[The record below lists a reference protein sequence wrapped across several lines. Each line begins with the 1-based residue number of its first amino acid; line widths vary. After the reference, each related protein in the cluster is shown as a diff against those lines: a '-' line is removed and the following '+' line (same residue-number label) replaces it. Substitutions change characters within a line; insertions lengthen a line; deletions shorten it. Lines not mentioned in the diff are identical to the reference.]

1 MNAVFENLVH
11 ISMMANWLILA
22 VMLLRF
28 LLKKAPRWITCALW
42 ALVGVRLICPFS
54 IESPASL
61 VPQTN
66 FIMQG
71 VVDTNL
77 IHPENVPLNPTGMIT
92 TGETG
97 GLSVAQSLPVLP
109 VIWCI
114 GVFLMLCYFAF
125 SYLKMRRLVREAV
138 PEQGNVWICDAVATP
153 FILGI
158 LRPRIYLPSGIS
170 QANRA
175 YVLAHERSHLRCKD
189 HWWKPLAFLLL
200 AVYWFDPFVWAA
212 YALVCRD
219 IEFACDERVIS
230 RYGLSEKKAYSQAL
244 LECGSH
250 SRLVLT
256 CPIAFGEKAVIQR
269 VRNVLN
275 YKRPRFWITLVSL
288 AVIAA
293 TAVGFLTV
301 PVKTEAQNA
310 DNVAVIPETVPPET
324 EATLPTQET
333 AAAETIPEN
342 DLPEEEWWSDGIRI
356 EDYQGK
362 SSYEGMSF
370 RGHIMIIRDPSRVYL
385 ATSSPTLSMDTP
397 GIHADEAMKLE
408 HALAAVN
415 AGPFFDDGTA
425 GRYVGSVPL
434 GLALSGSELVWKD
447 QRIPDYGFA
456 GFNQDNVLIVAS
468 SMTEEEAE
476 ELGIRDGCSAGP
488 VLMMNG
494 KPNMEAYN
502 GDSGYTR
509 RTAVGQRADG
519 AVIFVCVDG
528 RSPES
533 IGATYA
539 DLIDILTE
547 YGAVN
552 ACAMEG
558 GMSTTMFY
566 RDAEGRYG
574 EKGEIQL
581 ISNSLAPNYTLTS
594 RMPTFWMVKP
604 VE

>member
-1 MNAVFENLVH
+1 MSDVFANLVR

-28 LLKKAPRWITCALW
+28 LLKKAPRWITCVLW
-42 ALVGVRLICPFS
+42 ALVALRLVFPFS
-54 IESPASL
+54 IESPVSL
-61 VPQTN
+61 IPQTN
-66 FIMQG
+66 PIMQG

-77 IHPENVPLNPTGMIT
+77 IHPETAPFNPAEMM
-92 TGETG
+92 GETG
-97 GLSVAQSLPVLP
+97 NPSVGQSLPVLP
-109 VIWCI
+109 LIWCA
-114 GVFLMLCYFAF
+114 GVFVMLCYFVF

-138 PEQGNVWICDAVATP
+138 PEQGNIWICDEVATP

-158 LRPRIYLPSGIS
+158 IRPRIYLPSGVS
-170 QANRA
+170 ETNRE

-189 HWWKPLAFLLL
+189 HWWKSAAFLLL
-200 AVYWFDPFVWAA
+200 SVYWFDPFVWAA

-324 EATLPTQET
+324 EATLPAGET

-342 DLPEEEWWSDGIRI
+342 DLLEEEWWSDGIRI
-356 EDYQGK
+356 EDYLGK
-362 SSYEGMSF
+362 TSYEGMSF
-370 RGHIMIIRDPSRVYL
+370 RGHIMIVRDPSQVYL

-408 HALAAVN
+408 HALATIN

-447 QRIPDYGFA
+447 QRISDYGFA

-528 RSPES
+528 RIPES
-533 IGATYA
+533 LGATYA
-539 DLIDILTE
+539 DMIDILTE

-552 ACAMEG
+552 ACAMESG
-558 GMSTTMFY
+558 SSSTMFY
-566 RDAEGRYG
+566 RDTDGRYG
-574 EKGEIQL
+574 EKGLIQR
-581 ISNSLAPNYTLTS
+581 INSQDALQTS
-594 RMPTFWMVKP
+594 LRRMPTFWMVKL

>member
-1 MNAVFENLVH
+1 MSDVFANLVR

-28 LLKKAPRWITCALW
+28 LLKKAPRWITCVLW
-42 ALVGVRLICPFS
+42 ALVALRLVFPFS
-54 IESPASL
+54 IESPVSL
-61 VPQTN
+61 IPQTN
-66 FIMQG
+66 PIMQG

-77 IHPENVPLNPTGMIT
+77 IHPETAPFNPAEMM
-92 TGETG
+92 GETG
-97 GLSVAQSLPVLP
+97 NPSVGQSLPVLP
-109 VIWCI
+109 LIWCA
-114 GVFLMLCYFAF
+114 GVFVMLCYFAF

-138 PEQGNVWICDAVATP
+138 PEQGNIWICDEVATP

-158 LRPRIYLPSGIS
+158 IRPRIYLPSGVS
-170 QANRA
+170 ETNRE

-189 HWWKPLAFLLL
+189 HWWKSAAFLFLS
-200 AVYWFDPFVWAA
+200 VYWFDPFVWAA

-230 RYGLSEKKAYSQAL
+230 RYGLPEKKAYSQAL

-256 CPIAFGEKAVIQR
+256 CPVAFGEKAVIQR

-324 EATLPTQET
+324 EATLPAGET

-356 EDYQGK
+356 EDYLGK
-362 SSYEGMSF
+362 TSYEGMSF
-370 RGHIMIIRDPSRVYL
+370 RGHIMIVRDPSQVYL

-528 RSPES
+528 RCPES

-552 ACAMEG
+552 ACAMESG
-558 GMSTTMFY
+558 SSSTMFY
-566 RDAEGRYG
+566 RDTDGRYG
-574 EKGEIQL
+574 EKGLIQR
-581 ISNSLAPNYTLTS
+581 INSQDALQTS
-594 RMPTFWMVKP
+594 LRRMPTFWMVKP

>member
-1 MNAVFENLVH
+1 MSDVFANLVR

-28 LLKKAPRWITCALW
+28 LLKKAPRWITCVLW
-42 ALVGVRLICPFS
+42 ALVALRLVFPFS
-54 IESPASL
+54 IESPVSL
-61 VPQTN
+61 IPQTN
-66 FIMQG
+66 PIMQG

-77 IHPENVPLNPTGMIT
+77 IHPETAPFNPAEMM
-92 TGETG
+92 GETG
-97 GLSVAQSLPVLP
+97 NPSVGQSLPVLP
-109 VIWCI
+109 LIWCA
-114 GVFLMLCYFAF
+114 GVFVMLCYFAF

-138 PEQGNVWICDAVATP
+138 PEQGNIWICDEVATP

-158 LRPRIYLPSGIS
+158 IRPRIYLPSGVS
-170 QANRA
+170 ETNRE

-189 HWWKPLAFLLL
+189 HWWKSAAFLLL
-200 AVYWFDPFVWAA
+200 SVYWFDPFVWAA

-310 DNVAVIPETVPPET
+310 DNVAVILETVPPET

-356 EDYQGK
+356 EDYLGK
-362 SSYEGMSF
+362 TSYEGMSF
-370 RGHIMIIRDPSRVYL
+370 RGHIMIVRDPSQVYL

-447 QRIPDYGFA
+447 QRISDYGFA

-468 SMTEEEAE
+468 SMTEEKAA

-539 DLIDILTE
+539 DMIDILTE

-552 ACAMEG
+552 ACAMESG
-558 GMSTTMFY
+558 SSSTMFY
-566 RDAEGRYG
+566 RDTDGRYG
-574 EKGEIQL
+574 EKGLIQR
-581 ISNSLAPNYTLTS
+581 INSQDALQTS
-594 RMPTFWMVKP
+594 LRRMPTFWMVKP